1 MKVSKLW
8 LDKFFD
14 APLPDAQ
21 TLADALTF
29 HAFEIDS
36 IEQVEGSRTSLT
48 SLTDWVLDV
57 KVTPNRGHDCLSH
70 RGIAKEL
77 SAILKIPLVNDPLSS
92 RSDLLPKTTEVTVDI
107 QRTVLCKRY
116 IAGYIKGVTV
126 GPSPQWLKRRLEAVG
141 QRSINNVVD
150 ATNFVMFNLGQP
162 LHAFDAHKLWEG
174 LTFPSVGKVRPS
186 QTIGV
191 RLAKDGEVME
201 ALDKKKY
208 ALKDSMLVITA
219 GDKAVGIAGV
229 KGGMPAA
236 IDEST
241 KDIVIESANFDGV
254 SVRKTAQSLKLRTDA
269 STRFEQVLS
278 PELAAY
284 GTQSVVELIQKLAGG
299 ELAGYADAYP
309 EPQKPMYA
317 NVTVE
322 KVNKVLGTTLTGAE
336 VSDAFTRLGLPYK
349 EESGVFEVQV
359 PFERLDIAIPEDLI
373 EEVARIVGYDK
384 IPATPLPT
392 FSGEVEVN
400 KNFYAAEKA
409 REELG
414 SRGYSEVFT
423 SVFADKGER
432 MVLNK
437 ADSVRP
443 YLRDSL
449 LPGLTEALA
458 KNKPNKDLLGLT
470 EVKLFELGTVWK
482 GGKERVMLGTVSEKQ
497 KASEKAPEPVD
508 AAAYET
514 LPLSSAVRFEPFSKY
529 PYIVRD
535 IAMWTSPTNNE
546 QQVQQTIQKE
556 AGPLA
561 VKISLFDRFE
571 KEGKVS
577 LAYRVI
583 FQSFEKTLTEAEA
596 NEAMDKVSAALKAQ
610 GYEIR

>member
-8 LDKFFD
+8 LDKFF
-14 APLPDAQ
+14 ASPLPPAQ
-21 TLADALTF
+21 ELADALTF
-29 HAFEIDS
+29 HAFEIDGVDPVKPS
-36 IEQVEGSRTSLT
+36 DGHGVE
-48 SLTDWVLDV
+48 DWVLDV

-77 SAILKIPLVNDPLSS
+77 SAVLNLPLANDPLASK
-92 RSDLLPKTTEVTVDI
+92 SDLLPKTTEVTLDI

-116 IAGYIKGVTV
+116 IAGYIKGVKV
-126 GPSPQWLKRRLEAVG
+126 GPSPEWLKRRLEAIG

-150 ATNFVMFNLGQP
+150 ATNFVMFNTGQP
-162 LHAFDAHKLWEG
+162 LHAFDAGKLG
-174 LTFPSVGKVRPS
+174 SLAL
-186 QTIGV
+186 GV
-191 RLAKDGEVME
+191 RLANDGEVME

-208 ALKDSMLVITA
+208 TLKDSMLVITA

-284 GTQSVVELIQKLAGG
+284 GMQSVVELIQTLAGG
-299 ELAGYADAYP
+299 ELKGYADAYP
-309 EPQKPMYA
+309 EPQQPMYA

-322 KVNKVLGTTLTGAE
+322 KVNKVLGTTLTGADIA
-336 VSDAFTRLGLPYK
+336 DAFSRLGFAYK

-359 PFERLDIAIPEDLI
+359 PFERLDIAVPEDLI

-384 IPATPLPT
+384 IPATPLPA
-392 FSGEVEVN
+392 FSGGVEVN

-409 REELG
+409 REELVTQ
-414 SRGYSEVFT
+414 GYSEVFT
-423 SVFADKGER
+423 SVFAETGER
-432 MVLNK
+432 VVLNK
-437 ADSVRP
+437 ADGVRP

-470 EVKLFELGTVWK
+470 EVKLFEIGTVWK
-482 GGKERVMLGTVSEKQ
+482 GGKPARPDDSGRSGGEQMMLGTVSEKQ
-497 KASEKAPEPVD
+497 KASEKVLEP
-508 AAAYET
+508 AGTAAYED
-514 LPLSSAVRFEPFSKY
+514 LPLSTAIRFEPFSKY

-535 IAMWTSPTNNE
+535 IAMWTSPTNNYN
-546 QQVQQTIQKE
+546 QVQQTIQKE

-571 KEGKVS
+571 KEGRVS
-577 LAYRVI
+577 LAYRII

-596 NEAMDKVSAALKAQ
+596 NAAMEKVSAVLKAQ